1 MGGLLVV
8 LGLSWEVR
16 CSKNT
21 EKTNIKHIFS
31 ISLLFAVLAIWE
43 RFWRQCWLIL
53 GSFGPQNG
61 RQKSIKIGSKSGS
74 ACWSLF
80 RSALGSFLGYCGNQ
94 NLLKKETKNGTI
106 VGTCRL
112 CVSEAEPTRKQEI
125 NEGGETSIGT

>member
-8 LGLSWEVR
+8 LGLSWEVW

-21 EKTNIKHIFS
+21 EKTDIKHIFS
-31 ISLLFAVLAIWE
+31 ISLLFAVVAIWE

-80 RSALGSFLGYCGNQ
+80 RSALGSFWGYCGNQ

-112 CVSEAEPTRKQEI
+112 CISEAEPKRKREI